1 MERGVSSVERGSSA
15 PAPLVGLGVT
25 GSISAYKS
33 AEILRGLQKRGFEV
47 QPVMTREATEFL
59 GPLTLQALSRRKVLV
74 DQFDPGEES
83 SIAHV
88 SVADDMSLL
97 LVAPATA
104 NIIAKFAGGIADDFL
119 TCIYLAARCP
129 VIIAP
134 AMNSNMYAH
143 PATQQNLATLR
154 ARGVHII
161 DPEEGYLACGWEGA
175 GRLADPAK
183 IVTACVDLLGSS
195 VRTTGTLSGRC
206 VLVTA
211 GPTRE
216 PIDPVRYLSNRSSG
230 KMGYAIAAE
239 AKRRGA
245 RVVLVSGPVEIGP
258 PAGVEVVR
266 VETAEQMRDAV
277 MSRYAEADIIVKAA
291 AVADFKPARPEAQKI
306 KKAAAGGSMKL
317 ELVSAPDIL
326 SELSRVKDRRVLVGF
341 SAETTADVDEARRK
355 MERKNCDVIVL
366 NDVTRVGAGFGS
378 DSNEVW
384 ILTRDGGSIHLP
396 LQSKAQVSA
405 RLLDVC
411 EKRLEGAKS

>member
-1 MERGVSSVERGSSA
+1 MERGASSVERGSSE
-15 PAPLVGLGVT
+15 PAPLVGLGVS

-33 AEILRGLQKRGFEV
+33 AEILRWLQKRGFEV

-59 GPLTLQALSRRKVLV
+59 GPLTLQALSRRKVLI
-74 DQFDPGEES
+74 DQFDLAQES

-88 SVADDMSLL
+88 SVADELSLL

-104 NIIAKFAGGIADDFL
+104 NIIAKFASGIADDFL

-154 ARGVHII
+154 SRGVRIV

-175 GRLADPAK
+175 GRLADPEK

-195 VRTTGTLSGRC
+195 APRGTLSGRC

-239 AKRRGA
+239 AKSRGA
-245 RVVLVSGPVEIGP
+245 RVVLVSGPVEIDP
-258 PAGVEVVR
+258 PAGVEVVQ

-277 MSRYAEADIIVKAA
+277 MARYTEADIIVKAA
-291 AVADFKPARPEAQKI
+291 AVADFRPARPEAHKI
-306 KKAAAGGSMKL
+306 KKATAGGSMKL
-317 ELVSAPDIL
+317 DLVGAPDIL
-326 SELSRVKDRRVLVGF
+326 SELGRVKEKRVLVGF
-341 SAETTADVDEARRK
+341 SAETTADVEEARRK

-366 NDVTRVGAGFGS
+366 NDVTRGGAGFGS

-411 EKRLEGAKS
+411 EDRLRGAQS